1 MIITISGRPCSGKS
15 TIAKLIAQKHNF
27 ERIGVGDLF
36 KEEAK
41 RRGLSSEEFNA
52 LCMKDPSYDYYID
65 KQSETLGQKYDGQK
79 FIFDS
84 RLAWHFVP
92 NSFKVFVT
100 LDDDTMV
107 ERLLNSDREG
117 KEKYQTA
124 KEAKKSL
131 KNRQALE
138 TERYKKLYNVDL
150 YDMDNF
156 DFVVDSSNKTP
167 EEIVEIIMAEY
178 ESFKNKNSAS
188 IQQ

>member
-15 TIAKLIAQKHNF
+15 TIAKLIEKNHGF
-27 ERIGVGDLF
+27 VRVGVGDLF
-36 KEEAK
+36 KAEAK

-65 KQSETLGQKYDGQK
+65 KQSETLGKKYDGQK
-79 FIFDS
+79 YIFDS

-100 LDDDTMV
+100 LDDKTMID
-107 ERLLNSDREG
+107 RLLNSDREG
-117 KEKYQTA
+117 KEKYSSS
-124 KEAKKSL
+124 KDAKKSL

-138 TERYKKLYNVDL
+138 TKRYKKLYNVDL
-150 YDMDNF
+150 YDMKNF

-167 EEIVEIIMAEY
+167 EELVEIIIQEY
-178 ESFKNKNSAS
+178 EKFKSPKN
-188 IQQ
+188 